1 MKILITNDDGI
12 QSPVLPVLARWAQK
26 LGEVTVVAPKVEQSA
41 KSQAINIRDEVEV
54 KRVDIGEGIVAYAM
68 DSTPADCTRFGVLGL
83 GVKYD
88 LVISGINRGYNLG
101 DDIVYSGT
109 VGAIYE
115 ASRLGIRGLAISTD
129 PDSLMIVPRH
139 LDTMYEYITSR
150 DLYAYNTLYNVNIPA
165 EICGIR
171 ITRQGGMFFSDGFE
185 HRGGDMYIQVGAPVM
200 EHDGDLSVDISAVK
214 SGYMSITPLAA
225 NRTDRDVFEKLKN
238 L

>member
-12 QSPVLPVLARWAQK
+12 QSPVLPVLARWAQG

-41 KSQAINIRDEVEV
+41 KSQAINIRDAVEV
-54 KRVDIGEGIVAYAM
+54 KRVDIGEGIVAYSM

-115 ASRLGIRGLAISTD
+115 ASRLGVRGLAISTD
-129 PDSLMIVPRH
+129 PDSLMIVPKH
-139 LDTMYEYITSR
+139 LDAMYEYITR
-150 DLYAYNTLYNVNIPA
+150 HDLYAHNGLYNVNIPA
-165 EICGIR
+165 EIKGIR